1 MSIPQDMVGRTNK
14 EGLDEIFRHEYFT
27 GPMLIHYANL
37 FLNRKYND
45 NLSKRE
51 ILTLLKMLRTQ
62 VDFIKF
68 RDKIILEETAAI
80 PARQAAQAAA
90 AQAAQ
95 AAAAQAAQAAAAQA
109 AAAQAAAAQAE
120 TDKWLTA
127 RNETP
132 DFFRPGGGNKRKKNY
147 RSRKNGNGHRRLM
160 NHKTKSR
167 KNKKKLRRN

>member
-95 AAAAQAAQAAAAQA
+95 AAAAQAA
-109 AAAQAAAAQAE
+109 AAQAAAAQAE